1 MYRKAFFAICLNGF
15 ALAFTWGI
23 TVTNI
28 PWLFDRV
35 GIKETDLGIWFNIG
49 YFIFANRYLKQ
60 MNYHSRFK
68 DFLSFLAKNKK
79 MKTFKH
85 KGKHITINTIS
96 ELEKARQQIIKFI

>member
-35 GIKETDLGIWFNIG
+35 GIKETDLGIWFT
-49 YFIFANRYLKQ
+49 IFAVQNQKILHLLMLNCQ
-60 MNYHSRFK
+60 
-68 DFLSFLAKNKK
+68 
-79 MKTFKH
+79 
-85 KGKHITINTIS
+85 
-96 ELEKARQQIIKFI
+96 EE